1 MGRYDFAITKV
12 GQLLDDPEAVAV
24 IERRYPGL
32 TRQPMVA
39 LMKGMPAEKAFGMA
53 AATVGRRADGL
64 DRNDALPGHQRGPIS
79 GKRKG
84 LPASAFDRPMAPQ
97 KISVAWQHVK

>member
-1 MGRYDFAITKV
+1 MGRYDFATTKV

-39 LMKGMPAEKAFGMA
+39 LMKGM
-53 AATVGRRADGL
+53 TT
-64 DRNDALPGHQRGPIS
+64 S
-79 GKRKG
+79 
-84 LPASAFDRPMAPQ
+84 
-97 KISVAWQHVK
+97 